1 MAYAITTTVRDE
13 SPSCKQEQQNTL
25 LLQPSLLPCATRAKN
40 DDRHV
45 DTAESTKPLCL
56 EPKACTSGT
65 IPDSHCSPR
74 STLESLSVATTS
86 TRKQPK
92 RRVRFAR
99 TTFIAGQRPT
109 VQCTYY
115 EDTSTTF
122 EMACDEVPIR
132 WYSPLDFR
140 LFKRDAKRY
149 AAAFLP
155 SDEGVAFATHFA
167 KMHDACATMTGFR
180 TIRASDTVALCQ
192 TLHRGL
198 EPLFFSTRRACRPAV
213 EAILEKQ
220 NEMLIGQLNGD
231 CHQHD
236 VVLAIAATSR
246 EWSSPA
252 RRLARVLGSGD
263 AHVAVGADRAR
274 VAA

>member
-1 MAYAITTTVRDE
+1 MAYATTIAIRAE
-13 SPSCKQEQQNTL
+13 SPSCKQQQ
-25 LLQPSLLPCATRAKN
+25 QQHRSLLVLQASPPPRATRAQ
-40 DDRHV
+40 DDHHV
-45 DTAESTKPLCL
+45 DIDDSKVLCR
-56 EPKACTSGT
+56 EPKLCTSST
-65 IPDSHCSPR
+65 IPDNHSSPR
-74 STLESLSVATTS
+74 STLKSLSVANTT
-86 TRKQPK
+86 RRLK

-99 TTFIAGQRPT
+99 AAVVVAGQRPT
-109 VQCTYY
+109 VKCTYY
-115 EDTSTTF
+115 EDTTTTF

-132 WYSPLDFR
+132 WYSPRDFR

-155 SDEGVAFATHFA
+155 SDEGMAYAHLFG
-167 KMHDACATMTGFR
+167 KMHDACATMANFR
-180 TIRASDTVALCQ
+180 TVRACDTAAMCQ

-198 EPLFFSTRRACRPAV
+198 EPLFFSTRRTARPAI

-220 NEMLIGQLNGD
+220 NEMLIVLLNGD
-231 CHQHD
+231 CNQQQ
-236 VVLAIAATSR
+236 VEMAIAATSR

-263 AHVAVGADRAR
+263 AHVAVGAERAR